1 MRGIDLDVEYR
12 LPVLRDWCARRF
24 RSIDPSIDPV
34 KMRLLHGDIDCFN
47 FDDTYSIYYGLNC
60 YSTYSK
66 SKGSTYIGC
75 TIMIPE
81 IGNSGIRVNNKWTLS
96 SGVFLEC
103 SLDVKQVD
111 GYTATKVYDMLTD
124 QLNTIART
132 IISRGM
138 RLYEGKRVTVYA
150 MNTEDIEEV
159 SNDVGYIIIGVSD
172 QDIEYAFY
180 LGSDIV
186 KYPLEISGNGYRFIS
201 RADREREFKVKPI
214 IRQFKVGDR
223 IVTQDIFGIID
234 ASRL

>member
-1 MRGIDLDVEYR
+1 MQDTNLDESYK
-12 LPVLRDWCARRF
+12 LPYLEDWCARRF

-34 KMRLLHGDIDCFN
+34 KMRMLYGDIDCFN
-47 FDDTYSIYYGLNC
+47 FDDNYCINYGLNC

-81 IGNSGIRVNNKWTLS
+81 IGNSGIRINNKWTLS

-103 SLDVKQVD
+103 SLDVKQID
-111 GYTATKVYDMLTD
+111 GYTATKMYNMLTD
-124 QLNTIART
+124 QVNIIAGT
-132 IISRGM
+132 IISGGM
-138 RLYEGKRVTVYA
+138 LLYEGKRVTVYA

-159 SNDVGYIIIGVSD
+159 SNDVGYIIIGVLG

-186 KYPLEISGNGYRFIS
+186 KYPLEILDDGYRFIS
-201 RADREREFKVKPI
+201 RDGHERELKVKPI

-223 IVTQDIFGIID
+223 TVTQDIFGIID